1 LANYEGGAFS
11 GDGVVSALNQS
22 YFNPQVAGE
31 GTAVVQYDYS
41 DVCSVSIIDSLVV
54 YPLPDL
60 VVTADTAI
68 CPEGEALLSVSGAS
82 QYGWAPSSS
91 LLTPQAATT
100 IAQPGSTT
108 TYAVA
113 GESIHGCFS
122 TEEVT
127 VAVFDAPLLITNGPL
142 EMCPGETEVLEV
154 SGVAEAQ
161 WVGEAVE
168 SPQELITEVSPTLTT
183 TYSVSGVDENGC
195 NGATTVEVI
204 VHQPQAFFS
213 VSDTLGTPPMEVQ
226 FTNLSSGD
234 YFVWVFGTGDTLITT
249 ELNAPVVS
257 VFDGESTHAISL
269 TAYLNGCPSSFSLSI
284 ETYYDSE
291 LLVVPNV
298 VTPNGDGKNDTWRVE
313 TRNMDDL
320 QVDIFT
326 RWGTAVDQLDG
337 INDRW
342 DPKDF
347 SSGTYYYKLIATGL
361 DGESYNR
368 EGYITVLRS
377 ED

>member
-1 LANYEGGAFS
+1 
-11 GDGVVSALNQS
+11 
-22 YFNPQVAGE
+22 
-31 GTAVVQYDYS
+31 
-41 DVCSVSIIDSLVV
+41 
-54 YPLPDL
+54 
-60 VVTADTAI
+60 
-68 CPEGEALLSVSGAS
+68 
-82 QYGWAPSSS
+82 
-91 LLTPQAATT
+91 
-100 IAQPGSTT
+100 
-108 TYAVA
+108 
-113 GESIHGCFS
+113 
-122 TEEVT
+122 
-127 VAVFDAPLLITNGPL
+127 
-142 EMCPGETEVLEV
+142 
-154 SGVAEAQ
+154 
-161 WVGEAVE
+161 
-168 SPQELITEVSPTLTT
+168 
-183 TYSVSGVDENGC
+183 
-195 NGATTVEVI
+195 
-204 VHQPQAFFS
+204 
-213 VSDTLGTPPMEVQ
+213 MEVQ